1 MVFSSL
7 VFLYWFLPI
16 VIALYFIAPKPLK
29 NFILLAFSLIFY
41 FYGEQW
47 LVLIM
52 VLSTVT
58 DYVCGLII
66 EKYRHSKKIPM
77 AALVLSLAINLG
89 LLGYF
94 KYSNFFI
101 ENINAIAGA
110 EIPLLNISLPI
121 GISFYTFQTM
131 SYTIDVYRG
140 DVRAQK
146 NILSFATFV
155 TMFPQLVAGPIVRY
169 SSIEPDLKNRTYTMQ
184 NLSYG
189 VCRFV
194 IGLAKKVMI
203 ANMLG
208 DFGNVFSSVPD
219 KSVLLYWLYAI
230 AYTLQ
235 VYFDFSAYSDMA
247 IGLGKIFGFSFPENF
262 NYPFISKSI
271 SEFWR
276 RWHISLG
283 TWFRDYVYI
292 PLGGNRVSTGRWL
305 FNTFAV
311 WFITGLWHGAAWN
324 FIIWGLYFF
333 VFLAA
338 EKLLIGKLLKKV
350 PVFFSHLYVLF
361 FVVISFMIFNGSAK
375 ECLSGMFALSNLP
388 FVTGSTLYYL
398 KSYLVLFV
406 ISIVGATPLIKN
418 LYQKIKHSKAVLWAE
433 PAVITLLLILSTA
446 YLAEGSF
453 NPFLYFRF

>member
-16 VIALYFIAPKPLK
+16 VIALYFIMPTPLK
-29 NFILLAFSLIFY
+29 NLTLLIFSLVFY

-47 LVLIM
+47 LVVIM
-52 VLSTVT
+52 VISTVT
-58 DYVCGLII
+58 DYLCGLII
-66 EKYRHSKKIPM
+66 ERYRQNKKISV
-77 AALVLSLAINLG
+77 AALVVSLVVNLG

-101 ENINAIAGA
+101 ENINSLVGA
-110 EIPLLNISLPI
+110 QIPLLNVSLPI

-140 DVRAQK
+140 NVSAQK
-146 NILSFATFV
+146 NFLSFATYV

-169 SSIEPDLKNRTYTMQ
+169 SSIEADLKKRTYSMQ

-194 IGLAKKVMI
+194 IGLAKKVLI
-203 ANMLG
+203 ANILG
-208 DFGNVFSSVPD
+208 DFGNAFSTVTD
-219 KSVLLYWLYAI
+219 KSVLLYWLYAV

-271 SEFWR
+271 AEFWR
-276 RWHISLG
+276 RWHISMG

-292 PLGGNRVSTGRWL
+292 PLGGNRVSTKRWL
-305 FNTFAV
+305 FNIFAV
-311 WFITGLWHGAAWN
+311 WFVTGLWHGAAWN
-324 FIIWGLYFF
+324 FVLWGLYFF
-333 VFLAA
+333 VFLVA
-338 EKLLIGKLLKKV
+338 EKLFIGNFIKKL
-350 PVFFSHLYVLF
+350 PSFFNHLYVLF
-361 FVVISFMIFNGSAK
+361 FVLISFVIFNGQAK
-375 ECLSGMFALSNLP
+375 EMLPAMFSFAKLP
-388 FVTGSTLYYL
+388 FVNDITLYYL
-398 KSYLVLFV
+398 KSYFVLFLIAV
-406 ISIVGATPLIKN
+406 VGATPLVKM
-418 LYQKIKHSKAVLWAE
+418 LYEKIKHSKAVFWAE
-433 PAVITLLLILSTA
+433 PVVITLLLVLSTA